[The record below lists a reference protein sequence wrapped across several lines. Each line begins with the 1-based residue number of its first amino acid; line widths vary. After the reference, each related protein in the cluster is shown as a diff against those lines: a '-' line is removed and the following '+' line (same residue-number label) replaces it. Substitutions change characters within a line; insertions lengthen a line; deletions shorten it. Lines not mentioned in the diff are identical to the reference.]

1 MEQKFK
7 ILTYQE
13 FRDEHLNDTAE
24 KMAYANYVDSVYAA
38 NTLYAMQVL
47 TQSYIESQKTF
58 NSSVTNC
65 LKELHERDNALSK
78 LNDMHQTALITHKA
92 KIQFLDQ
99 VAWISV
105 ALHCF
110 TMLYIA
116 LRYFTRF
123 GGY

>member
-13 FRDEHLNDTAE
+13 FRDEHLNDTPE
-24 KMAYANYVDSVYAA
+24 KMAYANYVDNVHAA
-38 NTLYAMQVL
+38 NILYSMQVL

-58 NSSVTNC
+58 NTSVTDC
-65 LKELHERDNALSK
+65 LKGLHERDNGLDK
-78 LNDMHQTALITHKA
+78 LISNHQTALITHKA

-110 TMLYIA
+110 TMLYIV
-116 LRYFTRF
+116 LRVS
-123 GGY
+123 GVLK

>member
-13 FRDEHLNDTAE
+13 FRDEHLNDTPE
-24 KMAYANYVDSVYAA
+24 KMAYANYVDNVHAA
-38 NTLYAMQVL
+38 NILYSMQNL
-47 TQSYIESQKTF
+47 SMSSIESQKTF
-58 NSSVTNC
+58 NNSVTDC
-65 LKELHERDNALSK
+65 LKGLHERDNALSK

-105 ALHCF
+105 AIHFLTTLCIVLH
-110 TMLYIA
+110 L
-116 LRYFTRF
+116 LK
-123 GGY
+123 GSK

>member
-24 KMAYANYVDSVYAA
+24 KMAYANYVGNVHAA
-38 NTLYAMQVL
+38 NVIHSIQELYITGIKNQASVNENLITLYKVL
-47 TQSYIESQKTF
+47 DK
-58 NSSVTNC
+58 
-65 LKELHERDNALSK
+65 KAELAE
-78 LNDMHQTALITHKA
+78 TALIAHKA

-105 ALHCF
+105 ILHFLTALCIVLH
-110 TMLYIA
+110 L
-116 LRYFTRF
+116 LK
-123 GGY
+123 GSK